1 MTPNRRTMMNRPKS
15 SRRSAYALAAM
26 ALPLFATAALRADV
40 VTEWN
45 AYMQATVA
53 VAPSNPNLQTRWAA
67 ITQLAVFE
75 AVNSINGDY
84 VPYVGT
90 IVAPPGASPEA
101 AAVAAAHRTLVT
113 LRPGSAATLD
123 PLREAS
129 LAAIADGQAKID
141 GIAVGEAAAQAM
153 LAARADDG
161 SNDSVTYIPGDGPGV
176 WRPTSAT
183 PALLPGWGQVT
194 PFGLESGS
202 QFRLQAPPHLQTEK
216 YADDYNEVK
225 LLGRIDSPV
234 RPQDRTNVAR
244 FYASTPPVQVWCAPA
259 RAVSLAQGKSLS
271 QNARIFALLTMA
283 MADASIAMWDTKYHY
298 NFWRPQTAIQLGDT
312 DGNPL
317 TEVDPTWLPLIPS
330 PAHPSYASGHASV
343 SAAAK
348 EVMNEFFGRDGFSVT
363 LTNPS
368 LPAIVLNYG
377 SWDAITDDI
386 DDARIYGGIHFRFD
400 QEKGAHLGKHV
411 GKYIV
416 KNHLLSAK

>member
-1 MTPNRRTMMNRPKS
+1 MILLKPARP
-15 SRRSAYALAAM
+15 SACMLAALA
-26 ALPLFATAALRADV
+26 LPMFASAPARADV

-45 AYMQATVA
+45 AYMQSTVA

-67 ITQLAVFE
+67 IVQLAVFE
-75 AVNSINGDY
+75 AVNSIEGNY
-84 VPYVGT
+84 VPYLGT
-90 IVAPPGASPEA
+90 IAAPPGASPEA

-113 LRPGSAATLD
+113 LRSNISPLLIEDLD
-123 PLREAS
+123 LKRANS
-129 LAAIADGQAKID
+129 LAAIPDGQAKTD
-141 GIAVGEAAAQAM
+141 GIAVGEAAAAAM
-153 LAARADDG
+153 LLARADDG
-161 SNDSVTYIPGDGPGV
+161 WNASVTYLPGSGPGD
-176 WRPTSAT
+176 WRPTSSA
-183 PALLPGWGQVT
+183 PALLPGWGLVT

-202 QFRLQAPPHLQTEK
+202 QFRLPAPPHLQTEK
-216 YADDYNEVK
+216 YAEDYNEVK
-225 LLGRIDSPV
+225 LLGRVDSPF
-234 RPQDRTNVAR
+234 RPQDRTDVAR
-244 FYASTPPVQVWCAPA
+244 FYAMTPPVQVWSAPA

-271 QNARIFALLTMA
+271 ENARIFAVLSMA

-298 NFWRPQTAIQLGDT
+298 GFWRPQTAIQLGDA

-317 TEVDPTWLPLIPS
+317 TESDPTWTPLIAT

-348 EVMNEFFGRDGFSVT
+348 AVMEEAYGKSGFNVT
-363 LTNPS
+363 LSNP
-368 LPAIVLNYG
+368 AVAGVVLNYT
-377 SWDAITDDI
+377 SWDAITVDI